1 MWQKKTMQ
9 VYKRGFTL
17 TEVITAI
24 IVMSMMLV
32 AVIGFVDYSSTIWQK
47 GTAKVNAQNY
57 MRMTFDLL
65 KQDLNRATLVYKPE
79 PLTGLSEIVYLVG
92 NATCTVKVDAE
103 KVLKKE
109 SFIADETPSK
119 KTSVMARGVEKFY
132 VTRISTWTLQ
142 ITLATEISSET
153 MVLTAPGLN

>member
-1 MWQKKTMQ
+1 MK
-9 VYKRGFTL
+9 VCKRGFTL

-47 GTAKVNAQNY
+47 GTSKVNSQNY

-65 KQDLNRATLVYKPE
+65 KQDLNRATAVVE
-79 PLTGLSEIVYLVG
+79 PIPGAAGTKIIYLIG
-92 NATCTVKVDAE
+92 TASNTVQLDTDM
-103 KVLKKE
+103 VLKKE
-109 SFIADETPSK
+109 ALVKTTGGTTIK
-119 KTSVMARGVEKFY
+119 KISVLARNVEHFA
-132 VTRISTWTLQ
+132 VNRVSTWTIQ

-153 MVLTAPGLN
+153 MILTAPGLN

>member
-1 MWQKKTMQ
+1 MWQKKMMQ

-65 KQDLNRATLVYKPE
+65 KQDLNKATLVDKPL
-79 PLTGLSEIVYLVG
+79 PLKTLSKIVYEVG
-92 NATCTVKVDAE
+92 NATYTVEVDTE
-103 KVLKKE
+103 KVLKKQLLN
-109 SFIADETPSK
+109 TTGGVV
-119 KTSVMARGVEKFY
+119 KTSVLARGVENFN